1 MRRFSGG
8 KEMCEVMWGNSFN
21 YTDGGSDLCLTPTQA
36 ANNRLV
42 VNELFKDCDGV
53 GGDVDD
59 AGCAGH
65 TGAAAA
71 AVAVAA
77 VAVAA
82 ARA

>member
-42 VNELFKDCDGV
+42 VNEIFKDCDGV
-53 GGDVDD
+53 GDVD
-59 AGCAGH
+59 AGCSAGH

-82 ARA
+82 SRG